1 MPIILIS
8 YRRADSKEISAR
20 IHKELVSRYGKKS
33 VYIDIDSILPSADY
47 RVHITQALERA
58 LVMVAVIGKD
68 WAGPRAEGKPR
79 IFDAEDP
86 VRAEVETAFA
96 NHRPVLPVLV
106 NGAGMPS
113 EADLPESLAELPY
126 LNALVVRS
134 EEEKFS
140 SDIERLFHAI
150 GQLNLQFW
158 TLFTSAYLVLP
169 FALVL
174 LSQYLILFKIDTNPI
189 YLRLAIAAIAAALGF
204 GLCFHIRFRTVATL
218 ITGAAV
224 ALASATAMKAVNTAF
239 SDPSAPFD
247 IWKFF
252 PSVAR
257 DWQEMIEYPAIILG
271 MSLATNVM
279 GWLYRDRRTHAM
291 VARHGSQSPA
301 ATPPVAPLGG
311 AAQNPPSFDSH

>member
-1 MPIILIS
+1 MPVILIS
-8 YRRADSKEISAR
+8 YRRADSKEIAKR
-20 IHKELVSRYGKKS
+20 IHEQLVARYGKKS
-33 VYIDIDSILPSADY
+33 VYIDIDSILLSADY

-68 WAGPRAEGKPR
+68 WAGPRAESKPR
-79 IFDAEDP
+79 IFDADDP

-113 EADLPESLAELPY
+113 DADLPESLAQLPY

-134 EEEKFS
+134 EEEEFS
-140 SDIERLFHAI
+140 SDIGRLFHAI
-150 GQLNLQFW
+150 GQLSLQFW

-174 LSQYLILFKIDTNPI
+174 LSQYLILFKIDTNPL

-204 GLCFHIRFRTVATL
+204 GLCFHIRFRTAATL
-218 ITGAAV
+218 LTGAA
-224 ALASATAMKAVNTAF
+224 LGFATAFGMIAADAAQSSSTAPLTF
-239 SDPSAPFD
+239 WDFLPST
-247 IWKFF
+247 
-252 PSVAR
+252 AR
-257 DWQEMIEYPAIILG
+257 DWQEVVEYVTIIAAVSLG
-271 MSLATNVM
+271 TNVM

-291 VARHGSQSPA
+291 VARHGSQRPA
-301 ATPPVAPLGG
+301 GAPSATPPAG
-311 AAQNPPSFDSH
+311 AVQNPASFDSP